1 MNSNDIGVIEWVLQ
15 KSHLETVITAAETI
29 TVGVTAANVSNLLL
43 VLYVISY
50 VVTRKAAFIVAFLF
64 VETVG
69 MLDPFEHYFIAPAAI
84 NVTYE
89 YYYFIYAGLYSICY
103 LYFFFI
109 YQSLKACLGYFILV
123 LFELLMCFIEATEVL
138 EQSIEANIYNNYEYI
153 ILVVHIYIISTLVR
167 WTPIPLNIKGLIGR
181 IYSKFY
187 SSYFYSCFWYN
198 CQQSQIKKLQK

>member
-1 MNSNDIGVIEWVLQ
+1 MTTHSDDIGVIEWVLQ

-50 VVTRKAAFIVAFLF
+50 IVTRKAAFIVAFLF
-64 VETVG
+64 VETIG
-69 MLDPFEHYFIAPAAI
+69 MIDPFEHYFIAPTAI

-109 YQSLKACLGYFILV
+109 YQSLKTCLGYFILMTLSYRRLSSYSQV
-123 LFELLMCFIEATEVL
+123 
-138 EQSIEANIYNNYEYI
+138 
-153 ILVVHIYIISTLVR
+153 IS
-167 WTPIPLNIKGLIGR
+167 
-181 IYSKFY
+181 SKF
-187 SSYFYSCFWYN
+187 SFFFLVPF
-198 CQQSQIKKLQK
+198 IFTF